1 MYTDVPRGNLEV
13 SMRGVGQVDA
23 IGGGRDGHAKGN
35 EGEKIG
41 VERGNGGLDGAKLLK
56 GKGEKSTP
64 SFLGV

>member
-1 MYTDVPRGNLEV
+1 
-13 SMRGVGQVDA
+13 MRGVGQVDA

-64 SFLGV
+64 SSLGV